1 MKLLVILA
9 GFLLIAG
16 HPAEEN
22 DDILTKEEI
31 KTIKKTLKKIPIISK
46 SISCNALKWQK
57 KQVKAFNN
65 LSQKWNKKKLGEEL
79 YDSEFVVAI
88 KSLENVEK
96 IDLDCSSDK
105 PKLCKFFQEFMAKKL
120 DKLDQSCK
128 KEKNDEIV
136 QEENTKQDTFFSTS
150 ILIGSILSIL
160 IIVLFIIVVLIV
172 FFVARNK
179 RNNQAQAHNVLT
191 VLEKIL
197 YAL

>member
-105 PKLCKFFQEFMAKKL
+105 PKLCEFFQGFMAKKL
-120 DKLDQSCK
+120 DKLYQSCK

-160 IIVLFIIVVLIV
+160 IIVVLIV